1 MRTNHQP
8 VAALVR
14 GPLDG
19 QHQYCTLIRG
29 FLPDAFAPADYP
41 EGEYVLARTVTHE
54 DGSLCGGIYRW
65 EVRR

>member
-8 VAALVR
+8 VGVMEG

-19 QHQYCTLIRG
+19 QAQYAPLICG
-29 FLPDAFAPADYP
+29 FLPDGFTPARFP
-41 EGEYVLARTVTHE
+41 EGEYVLARTVTHD
-54 DGSLCGGIYRW
+54 DGSLCGGVYRW